1 MSAQVKAGFV
11 DIGDGKLYY
20 EEDGDGDT
28 LVLAHAGF
36 VDSGMWDDQW
46 GDFTRHFHVI
56 RFDMR
61 GYGKSDPVSGPVS
74 RRDDLYHLLQALDIQ
89 RAHLLG
95 CSMSGQVILDFAL
108 EHAAM
113 VSALIPVSASP
124 SGLQPEGK
132 PPRDLLEMVAAS
144 KQQDWDRVS
153 DLQMRIWVDGPHRQP
168 DEVDPNVRRRA
179 AEMNQI
185 PVRNNTWAAD
195 AQPLNPLN
203 PPAIGR
209 LNEIEAPTL
218 IIAGALDD
226 PEILRAADVLES
238 EIKNS
243 QKHII
248 RDAAHVPNMEK
259 PAAFN
264 RVVLDFLRGLE

>member
-1 MSAQVKAGFV
+1 MATQVKAGYV
-11 DIGDGKLYY
+11 DIGNGKLYY
-20 EEDGDGDT
+20 EEDGDGET
-28 LVLAHAGF
+28 LVLSHAGF

-46 GDFTRHFHVI
+46 SDFTRHFHVI

-74 RRDDLYHLLQALDIQ
+74 RRDDLYRLLQKLDIE

-108 EHAAM
+108 EHPAM

-124 SGLQPEGK
+124 SGLQPQGK
-132 PPRDLLEMVAAS
+132 PPRYVMEMAEAFKKGDLNRVA
-144 KQQDWDRVS
+144 
-153 DLQMRIWVDGPHRQP
+153 DLQIRIWVDGPHREP
-168 DEVDPNVRRRA
+168 DAVDPRVRKHA
-179 AEMNQI
+179 AEMNRI
-185 PVRNNTWAAD
+185 PVKNKTWAAD

-209 LNEIEAPTL
+209 LNEIQVPTL

-226 PEILRAADVLES
+226 PEVLRAADVLES
-238 EIKNS
+238 EIKGAT
-243 QKHII
+243 KHII

-264 RVVLDFLRGLE
+264 RTVLDFLRGLD